1 MPLGSFLAYL
11 RHAKTATGGGKPSS
25 PDQASKFI
33 GTLQYMAP
41 EVIIARGDDFDASD
55 SSQVSCEKLGIQ
67 GEVEKP

>member
-1 MPLGSFLAYL
+1 MP
-11 RHAKTATGGGKPSS
+11 KTATGGGKPST

-55 SSQVSCEKLGIQ
+55 SSQVASHGKLGIQ
-67 GEVEKP
+67 SEVEKP

>member
-1 MPLGSFLAYL
+1 MP
-11 RHAKTATGGGKPSS
+11 KTATGGGKPSS

-55 SSQVSCEKLGIQ
+55 SSQVASHPGMGGKNGKCKDGI
-67 GEVEKP
+67 